1 MLVECHSRYV
11 ISLTFSWQEFNKSGT
26 CPLRGWPRTLVC
38 KLLVIRRGHPS
49 NRSIRQRHREGVSRA
64 LSRLIWE
71 SIWQGGL
78 IVRTTK
84 CRGVLALGLLALLAT
99 SPVHADTTYTYTGTP
114 YTSCFGTY
122 TCTSTGPL
130 ITIRFDT
137 RTPLP
142 ANLPFA
148 SITLDVLLFSFHM
161 SDGIIGLGGAD
172 NIFVD
177 AGTDANGNIN
187 QWDIGGFPACS
198 PCGERDLTSFNVGG
212 QSVDSSEVFDVHGT
226 LVGGGE
232 TLSGPGTWTVPEP
245 SSLILLGAGLLG
257 LALIGVRR

>member
-1 MLVECHSRYV
+1 
-11 ISLTFSWQEFNKSGT
+11 
-26 CPLRGWPRTLVC
+26 
-38 KLLVIRRGHPS
+38 
-49 NRSIRQRHREGVSRA
+49 
-64 LSRLIWE
+64 
-71 SIWQGGL
+71 
-78 IVRTTK
+78 VRTTK